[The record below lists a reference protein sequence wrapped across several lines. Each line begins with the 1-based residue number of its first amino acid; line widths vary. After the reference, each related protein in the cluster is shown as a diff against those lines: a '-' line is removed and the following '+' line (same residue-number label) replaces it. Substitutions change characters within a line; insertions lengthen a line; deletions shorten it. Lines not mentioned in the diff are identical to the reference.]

1 MDAGLPA
8 TSSTKRISSTTFCNY
23 SPFMDKRKQFAN
35 KALITTLGLSIGMM
49 AVIYFA
55 LSAVAAEIAI
65 FGGGLILGLVMWV
78 AVRSLGSQYI
88 VEAKPQPA
96 ELPKP
101 KPQPAPAPK
110 AVAPPPPPPPPSD
123 APAVQILSI
132 LQRKG
137 RLLDFLQEDL
147 SAYQDDQIGAAVRS
161 VHEGCKKALDEYVD
175 LEPIYQDAEGSQV
188 TLNRGFD
195 TNAVRLIGD
204 VAGDPPFRGELR
216 HRGWRVAKMKL
227 PERIKGADS
236 KIVAAAEVEVR

>member
-1 MDAGLPA
+1 
-8 TSSTKRISSTTFCNY
+8 
-23 SPFMDKRKQFAN
+23 MDKKKQFAN
-35 KALITTLGLSIGMM
+35 QALGMTMGLSIGMM
-49 AVIYFA
+49 VIVYFA
-55 LSAVAAEIAI
+55 LGAVAAEIAV
-65 FGGGLILGLVMWV
+65 FGGGLVLGLVLWV
-78 AVRSLGSQYI
+78 AMRRLGDTYI
-88 VEAKPQPA
+88 IEAKEQPA

-101 KPQPAPAPK
+101 KPKPVPAPPK
-110 AVAPPPPPPPPSD
+110 AVTPPPPPPPPSD

-147 SAYQDDQIGAAVRS
+147 SLYQDDQIGAAVRP
-161 VHEGCKKALDEYVD
+161 VHEGCKKALAEYVD
-175 LEPIYQDAEGSQV
+175 LEPIYQDAEGSPV

-204 VAGDPPFRGELR
+204 VVGDPPFRGELR

-227 PERIKGADS
+227 PERVKGADS